1 MTRSIKISAALA
13 GAASLVGLSL
23 LGTTA
28 LSAQEQVTLTWWDY
42 YGPAGS
48 IRGNAVE
55 DALARYTAAHP
66 EVTFE
71 RRNIPRGDYT
81 RTLLQSATGG
91 DGPDLLIAANWETAG
106 YAQAGMIVDLS
117 DYVAEWGQQDQYY
130 PVMWDLA
137 QYDGATYAVPHFSDV
152 YAIWY
157 NKTIFAEAGLELPT
171 TWDEMQTT
179 AEALSDGT
187 RYGLAFSAITGG
199 EGANAFLARAMGAGV
214 DPEHFDTEA
223 GLRAAEQWRALI
235 ANGAVSRGSLNWTE
249 DDVKD
254 QFISG
259 NAAMMVNSATY
270 VAAMAEEAPDL
281 DWGIIPMPVD
291 VKPATLMQSDNLA
304 IGVTTEHEAVAWD
317 VIKYFQTKEALDL
330 YLPARGKLPAR
341 IDIGQSAQWSDDPIY
356 GVFTSELANGW
367 APTGALAAA
376 PQYFPNVQQVVQAAI
391 GGGDIKAA
399 LTELDRKTADLLAQ

>member
-1 MTRSIKISAALA
+1 MTLSMKMSAAARMA
-13 GAASLVGLSL
+13 GALGLGL
-23 LGTTA
+23 LSTTA
-28 LSAQEQVTLTWWDY
+28 LTAQEQVTLTWWDF

-48 IRGNAVE
+48 IRGDAVE

-81 RTLLQSATGG
+81 RTLLQTATGG
-91 DGPDLLIAANWETAG
+91 EGPDLLIAANWETAA
-106 YAQAGMIVDLS
+106 YADAGLIVDLS
-117 DYVAEWGQQDQYY
+117 DYVAEWGQQDEYY
-130 PVMWDLA
+130 PVMWDLT
-137 QYDGATYAVPHFSDV
+137 QYDGATYAIPHFADV

-157 NKTIFAEAGLELPT
+157 NKAIFAEAGLEPPT
-171 TWDEMQTT
+171 TWDEMQAT
-179 AEALSDGT
+179 AEALSDGA
-187 RYGLAFSAITGG
+187 RFGLAFSAITGS
-199 EGANAFLARAMGAGV
+199 EGANAFIIRALGAGV
-214 DPEHFDTEA
+214 EPEHFDTAE
-223 GLRAAEQWRALI
+223 GLKAAEQWRALI
-235 ANGAVSRGSLNWTE
+235 ENGAVSRGALNWTE

-259 NAAMMVNSATY
+259 NAAMMINSATY

-281 DWGIIPMPVD
+281 DWGIIPIPVD
-291 VKPATLMQSDNLA
+291 AKPATLMQSDNLA
-304 IGVTTEHEAVAWD
+304 IGATTEHEAVAWD
-317 VIKYFQTKEALDL
+317 VIEYFQTEEALNQ

-341 IDIGQSAQWSDDPIY
+341 IDVGQSAQWSEDPVY

-376 PQYFPNVQQVVQAAI
+376 PEFFPNVQQVVQVAI

-399 LTELDRKTADLLAQ
+399 LTELDRKTADLLGQ